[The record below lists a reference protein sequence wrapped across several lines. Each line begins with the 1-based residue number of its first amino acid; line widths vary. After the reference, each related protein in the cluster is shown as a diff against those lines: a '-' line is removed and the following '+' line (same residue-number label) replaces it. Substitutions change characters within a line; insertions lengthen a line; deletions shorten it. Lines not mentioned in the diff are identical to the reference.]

1 MGTKKL
7 LAIFIP
13 AIVLAGFVFFIQV
26 LRYEPLFPEKTETET
41 TNFSIPIL
49 PDDPV
54 VGLKRAGK
62 TVVAFEDYSCTSCN
76 EYDAILTQLISKY
89 PVALKVVWKG
99 LPVTKFPY
107 PSEPAIT
114 YGYCAQQ
121 QNKFPEFKALA
132 FSLSDQLSEAVLQKI
147 GSDIGL
153 DPEKLALCVE
163 SDAAKAHVEQNKTIA
178 VLLNIQAVPT
188 FFVDNK
194 QVTVAPTIEA
204 WEQAL
209 GLGAVVTNQ

>member
-13 AIVLAGFVFFIQV
+13 AIILAGFVFFVQV
-26 LRYEPLFPEKTETET
+26 LRYEPLFPKKDASQTDT
-41 TNFSIPIL
+41 FSIPIL
-49 PDDPV
+49 PDDPM

-62 TVVAFEDYSCTSCN
+62 IIIAFEDYSCASCN

-89 PVALKVVWKG
+89 PAAVKVIWKG
-99 LPVTKFPY
+99 LPVTRYPY

-114 YGYCAQQ
+114 FGYCAAA

-132 FSLSDQLSEAVLQKI
+132 FSFSDQLSDTVLQKI

-153 DPEKLALCVE
+153 NQEKLTTCLDSE
-163 SDAAKAHVEQNKTIA
+163 AAKNHLEQNKSIA
-178 VLLNIQAVPT
+178 TLLNIQSVPT
-188 FFVDNK
+188 FFINNQ
-194 QVTVAPTIEA
+194 QVTVAPTLEA

-209 GLGAVVTNQ
+209 GLTKP